1 MKSSFELTLD
11 IKISR
16 PVKGGKSLQPP
27 LLSFF
32 AYYYH
37 PRDEAL
43 LQIPKY
49 VERLI
54 PLSLV
59 SFNGRK
65 MSPRKRDRERE
76 IREDFPKLPRT
87 SRNKCIRVFPR
98 GI

>member
-27 LLSFF
+27 LLSFL

-65 MSPRKRDRERE
+65 MSPRKRETEKSEKISLNYPERVA
-76 IREDFPKLPRT
+76 INASASF
-87 SRNKCIRVFPR
+87 RVEFE
-98 GI
+98 

>member
-27 LLSFF
+27 LLSFL

-37 PRDEAL
+37 P
-43 LQIPKY
+43 QIPKY

-76 IREDFPKLPRT
+76 IREDFPKLP
-87 SRNKCIRVFPR
+87 
-98 GI
+98 

>member
-59 SFNGRK
+59 NFNGRK
-65 MSPRKRDRERE
+65 MSPNKRDRE

>member
-27 LLSFF
+27 LLSFL

-37 PRDEAL
+37 P
-43 LQIPKY
+43 QIPKY

-65 MSPRKRDRERE
+65 MSPRKRETEKSEKISLNYPERVA
-76 IREDFPKLPRT
+76 INASASF
-87 SRNKCIRVFPR
+87 RVEFE
-98 GI
+98 